1 MSSELEV
8 LKQRIVELEAKNAE
22 LEAEKAE
29 LLKRIM
35 EENNTRRDVRVEELE
50 QKNKELET
58 RLAIVEQAS
67 LPVKEQTYN
76 DNPSDNS
83 TSNFNS
89 VTEYHE
95 KPLVDVET
103 DNSFPE
109 EICYNKQELV
119 AMVPANSAKRLN
131 GKPLKEKDMDS
142 FLLEAH
148 KKIVSSEIKRRNKE
162 KKNEKNGQGL
172 IQEISSSVPKE
183 NHVTKIS
190 KTAWSRKSDNSN
202 ALVSS
207 FHGTTMI
214 EISQY
219 LAQLCDKALIAEEH
233 RLEANQEEILCWY
246 HYGRNFVFQL
256 EALCDNNKI
265 GEKKARG
272 LIYDEVVK
280 QVNILRKKRSQNTGV
295 PLPDITRDGLRKKT
309 QRAEK
314 IYKLLEKIGL
324 DKIQYI
330 KSYRDQVSESIA
342 PIPLAHISNSSDDS
356 KEVSPS
362 NSLEAEDDYYKMLL
376 EDCVYFDSTPKPV
389 KETNEEVVSQSVK
402 TDDDSNCNRNSDVC
416 LKQSMPD
423 DSDDDGYNGY
433 GGYNEYGERD
443 RGYYCC
449 DGRYERKVSPMMSP
463 IISPVT
469 A

>member
-1 MSSELEV
+1 
-8 LKQRIVELEAKNAE
+8 
-22 LEAEKAE
+22 
-29 LLKRIM
+29 
-35 EENNTRRDVRVEELE
+35 
-50 QKNKELET
+50 
-58 RLAIVEQAS
+58 
-67 LPVKEQTYN
+67 
-76 DNPSDNS
+76 
-83 TSNFNS
+83 
-89 VTEYHE
+89 
-95 KPLVDVET
+95 
-103 DNSFPE
+103 
-109 EICYNKQELV
+109 
-119 AMVPANSAKRLN
+119 
-131 GKPLKEKDMDS
+131 
-142 FLLEAH
+142 
-148 KKIVSSEIKRRNKE
+148 
-162 KKNEKNGQGL
+162 
-172 IQEISSSVPKE
+172 
-183 NHVTKIS
+183 
-190 KTAWSRKSDNSN
+190 
-202 ALVSS
+202 
-207 FHGTTMI
+207 MI
-214 EISQY
+214 EISQH

-246 HYGRNFVFQL
+246 YYGRNFVFQL

-295 PLPDITRDGLRKKT
+295 PLPDITRDDLRKKT
-309 QRAEK
+309 QRAGK